1 MLFKATVASLALMFG
16 LSLQALAGEPAP
28 DKVVAKLRASL
39 ETEASGLTVGEVS
52 ISDLPG
58 LYEVQFTNGPLVF
71 ATENGEF
78 FLVGDLFQVTQEG
91 FVNLGELRRN
101 DARGEMMAAVERDDM
116 IVFPARGA
124 TLAHIT
130 VFTDI
135 SCGYCR
141 KLHREVPELNKQGV
155 EVRYVAYPRGGVGS
169 EGYRQLA
176 TAWCSDNPSEALTR
190 MKGGE
195 NISDNVC
202 PGNPVADQYT
212 LGQKAGVRGTPA
224 IVLESG
230 EMLPGY
236 MPADQLLV
244 TLGLSQP

>member
-1 MLFKATVASLALMFG
+1 MLFKVTVASLILTLGASF
-16 LSLQALAGEPAP
+16 QVLAGEPVSNA
-28 DKVVAKLRASL
+28 VAAKLRANL
-39 ETEASGLTVGEVS
+39 ETEASGLSVAEIST
-52 ISDLPG
+52 SDLPG

-71 ATENGEF
+71 ATEDGKF
-78 FLVGDLFQVTQEG
+78 FLVGDLFQVTKEG

-101 DARGEMMAAVERDDM
+101 DARGQMLAGVERDDM
-116 IVFPARGA
+116 IVFPAHGA
-124 TLAHIT
+124 TRAHIT

-141 KLHREVPELNKQGV
+141 KLHQEVPELQKQGV

-176 TAWCSDNPSEALTR
+176 TAWCADNPSQALTR
-190 MKGGE
+190 MKSGE
-195 NISDNVC
+195 TINDNVC
-202 PGNPVADQYT
+202 PGNPVADQYL

-224 IVLESG
+224 IVLASG

-236 MPADQLLV
+236 MPADQLLA
-244 TLGLSQP
+244 TLGL